1 MMNEPNYVIDCCG
14 VVDKWEAYFDNVNTA
29 RTVYFQVWRPTSGDS
44 FQLVGQ
50 NDISVSS
57 DGEQAFA
64 IPQAQRI
71 TVKSNDRWGW
81 WSDGSDVI
89 TYKRGGAEEDNNYLM
104 AISSATS
111 VDDVV
116 DWSAKTVEDD
126 RSYAVRMDV
135 EPNNDPFFTGTMSA
149 TVSNAVAIGTT
160 LETISV
166 SDNDVDDVSTL
177 TVSMVSN
184 SKYNFDTSTKV
195 LTTVASLTT
204 LGGSE
209 SKLTFKV
216 ADQCSNTVTV
226 TFTVTITNDP
236 PEIHNLPSS
245 VSISEDVTSETLLFV
260 INATDTG
267 GDVTCDFAASVPAS
281 YPFIIKQ
288 EPASSDYAI
297 YSEINPGFSY
307 NTKSSY
313 TLGIDCSD
321 GLISDTGEFYVYLT
335 QNTPPVFL
343 NLQNSTSISTS
354 DQIGTT
360 AFHVLVYDA
369 EGDDLTFTMTCTCAN
384 FPFQIFNSGEIKLNA
399 DLTDHAVV
407 GYDLEIHVADSR
419 NTVGPSLLTIT
430 IAGMF

>member
-1 MMNEPNYVIDCCG
+1 MKKGTYINADFAYMMNEPNYVIDCCG
-14 VVDKWEAYFDNVNTA
+14 VVEKWEAFFDNVNTA
-29 RTVYFQVWRPTSGDS
+29 RTVYFQIWRPTSGDS

-50 NDISVSS
+50 NAISV
-57 DGEQAFA
+57 
-64 IPQAQRI
+64 
-71 TVKSNDRWGW
+71 
-81 WSDGSDVI
+81 
-89 TYKRGGAEEDNNYLM
+89 Y
-104 AISSATS
+104 
-111 VDDVV
+111 
-116 DWSAKTVEDD
+116 
-126 RSYAVRMDV
+126 
-135 EPNNDPFFTGTMSA
+135 NDPFFTGTMSA
-149 TVSNAVAIGTT
+149 TVSNVVAIGTT

-166 SDNDVDDVSTL
+166 SDNDLDDISTL
-177 TVSMVSN
+177 TVTMVSN
-184 SKYNFDTSTKV
+184 SRYSFDTSTKV
-195 LTTVASLTT
+195 LTTVASLLA

-245 VSISEDVTSETLLFV
+245 VSISEDVTSETLLYV

-267 GDVTCDFAASVPAS
+267 GEVTCDFAASVPAS

-288 EPASSDYAI
+288 VAASSDYGI

-321 GLISDTGEFYVYLT
+321 GLISDTGEFYVYLI

-343 NLQNSTSISTS
+343 NLQNSTSISTT

-369 EGDDLTFTMTCTCAN
+369 EDDDLTFTMTCMPASC
-384 FPFQIFNSGEIKLNA
+384 PFQIFNCTYSPI
-399 DLTDHAVV
+399 
-407 GYDLEIHVADSR
+407 
-419 NTVGPSLLTIT
+419 IT
-430 IAGMF
+430 IP